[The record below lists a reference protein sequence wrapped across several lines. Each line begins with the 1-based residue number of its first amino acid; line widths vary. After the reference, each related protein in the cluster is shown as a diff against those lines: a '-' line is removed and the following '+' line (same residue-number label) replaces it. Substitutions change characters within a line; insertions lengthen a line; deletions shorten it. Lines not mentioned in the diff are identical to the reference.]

1 MSYDDLDD
9 ECTMRGGG
17 PTATHENSGSLGRID
32 QYELTQELGGGGF
45 GTVFLA
51 RDTISCTAVAVKGL
65 PPIVK
70 NSKEEL
76 ENIRSNFAMVGK
88 LTHTNI
94 AKMLVLH
101 PSKSVEYACEDVR
114 QKLRVAPGDFLMVM
128 EYAPGVTLS
137 KWRQQ
142 FPDGRVPIPRAI
154 NIVRQV
160 ASALDYAHTRRIIHR
175 DIKPANV
182 RSCGGDTFVRIANVP
197 GGSRQVGDSPVYGS
211 GAVAWKA
218 SGPCNRPVCAGGHVP
233 RTCRRG
239 GSVRERVRHG
249 RPGGYDERRRARA
262 FYRFR

>member
-114 QKLRVAPGDFLMVM
+114 QKLRVAPLGRLQHSDSSTEQMGDFR
-128 EYAPGVTLS
+128 YAWQYSGM
-137 KWRQQ
+137 
-142 FPDGRVPIPRAI
+142 
-154 NIVRQV
+154 VRQRV
-160 ASALDYAHTRRIIHR
+160 SERQRRLHTE
-175 DIKPANV
+175 
-182 RSCGGDTFVRIANVP
+182 G
-197 GGSRQVGDSPVYGS
+197 
-211 GAVAWKA
+211 WKL
-218 SGPCNRPVCAGGHVP
+218 
-233 RTCRRG
+233 
-239 GSVRERVRHG
+239 EI
-249 RPGGYDERRRARA
+249 
-262 FYRFR
+262 RFR